1 LEQIIARIHTPR
13 AAIQSLIIRLLHDV
27 GRAHPQALIYPLTV
41 AAKSTVQARK
51 AMATSITNKM
61 REHSAVIVDQVCPA
75 RSAAVWSR

>member
-27 GRAHPQALIYPLTV
+27 GRAHPLTV